1 MPNVWRVEEVR
12 YAKFGTNVCNE
23 MLLNAA
29 NARLTAFTVF
39 ELLREN
45 KQGIKLLP
53 LNQIRV
59 KKKDLFQKNELHKN
73 YKIYRNLISEL
84 MKRSKQNYSRKYFE
98 SNWTNTKNTWR
109 GVKNIISMTSSSL
122 ATPTL
127 LAF

>member
-1 MPNVWRVEEVR
+1 MSGEWKKLGMPNLARISVIKCYWM
-12 YAKFGTNVCNE
+12 TQ
-23 MLLNAA
+23 

-45 KQGIKLLP
+45 KQGVKLLL

-73 YKIYRNLISEL
+73 YKIYRNLISAL

-127 LAF
+127 LTF

>member
-1 MPNVWRVEEVR
+1 MSGEWKKLGMPNLARISVIKCYWM
-12 YAKFGTNVCNE
+12 TQ
-23 MLLNAA
+23 
-29 NARLTAFTVF
+29 NARITAFTVF

-45 KQGIKLLP
+45 KQGVKLLL

-73 YKIYRNLISEL
+73 YKIYRNLISAL

-127 LAF
+127 LTF

>member
-1 MPNVWRVEEVR
+1 MSGEWKKLDMPNLARMSVMKCYW
-12 YAKFGTNVCNE
+12 
-23 MLLNAA
+23 MPQ

>member
-1 MPNVWRVEEVR
+1 MPQ
-12 YAKFGTNVCNE
+12 
-23 MLLNAA
+23 

-98 SNWTNTKNTWR
+98 SN
-109 GVKNIISMTSSSL
+109 
-122 ATPTL
+122 
-127 LAF
+127 